1 MIRRSILIGMLG
13 VAALGASVAP
23 VAANDADIITRGSCT
38 GASDWKLKLSPEN
51 GKIEVEFEVDQNR
64 NDRLWRVKI
73 KQDGTK
79 VWSGLRY
86 TRAPSGSF
94 EVRIV
99 RPNTAGPDRFV
110 GRAVNVRSGEIC
122 RGVASF

>member
-1 MIRRSILIGMLG
+1 MFRRIILMSLLVLG
-13 VAALGASVAP
+13 ALGATVAP
-23 VAANDADIITRGSCT
+23 AAANDADVIRTGSCT

-73 KQDGTK
+73 KQDGIK

-99 RPNTAGPDRFV
+99 RPNTAGTDTFV
-110 GRAVNVRSGEIC
+110 GRAVNLNSGEVC
-122 RGVASF
+122 RGVARF

>member
-1 MIRRSILIGMLG
+1 MIRRSILVGLLG

-23 VAANDADIITRGSCT
+23 VAANDADIITRGNCS
-38 GASDWKLKLSPEN
+38 GATDWKLKLSPED

-64 NDRLWRVKI
+64 NGRVWQVVI
-73 KQDGTK
+73 KQNGTK
-79 VWSGLRY
+79 VWQGSRT

-99 RPNTAGPDRFV
+99 RPNRAGPDQFV
-110 GRAVNVRSGEIC
+110 ARATNVNSGEVC
-122 RGVASF
+122 RGVATF